1 MKQKV
6 SLSSFSIMLSGI
18 VMIIL
23 LCALYY
29 SNSTIS
35 ISIFSA
41 IIIVLCALALYYMP
55 LSVSVNDVD
64 LCVNRTICT
73 KRIPL
78 KEIREIKRM
87 TASMLGWRFF
97 GCDGRFGYWGWYK
110 EKTLG
115 KYFAYYGKE
124 FDCFF
129 VRLKDGRQYV
139 LGCDNPD
146 AIVNYIKSKTTS

>member
-64 LCVNRTICT
+64 LCVNRTLCT

-87 TASMLGWRFF
+87 TAPMFGWRFF
-97 GCDGRFGYWGWYK
+97 GCDGCFGYWGWYK

-124 FDCFF
+124 FDFF
-129 VRLKDGRQYV
+129 CTLKRWSTICARLRQ
-139 LGCDNPD
+139 
-146 AIVNYIKSKTTS
+146 S